1 MLLGIGLA
9 MLAVLIVVT
18 VFAPL
23 IAPFDPSATSPN
35 SLAGPSA
42 RHWLGTD
49 SIGRDVLS
57 RLIVGGR
64 TTLLITGMAVSM
76 ALAAGLVLGLLSGYL
91 GGLVDEIIMRVL
103 DVVFAF
109 PVFLLAIAVVA
120 ALGPT
125 VPNLILT
132 IAIVYTPAMAR
143 VVRGPVLSVK
153 QWDHVEAARSVGVG
167 EFRLVLRHVL
177 PMVVSPIVVAT
188 SLTLS
193 QTIFTVTALS
203 FLGLGPPPPDP
214 NWGGMLSEARQF
226 MELAP
231 LTVVGPAAAIVFATL
246 TFIVL
251 ANGLREVLD
260 VGSGAIERTGTHP
273 ERAQSDRAHRDTAR
287 RQSKPCGASP
297 STSAPARPS
306 ASSGNPAAAR
316 A

>member
-1 MLLGIGLA
+1 MTEPRARTGGQTLVSIGLV
-9 MLAVLIVVT
+9 MLATMVVVT
-18 VFAPL
+18 MFGL
-23 IAPFDPSATSPN
+23 QIAPYNPSETSPD
-35 SLAGPSA
+35 SLAGPSVA
-42 RHWLGTD
+42 HWLGTD

-57 RLIVGGR
+57 RLITGGR
-64 TTLLITGMAVSM
+64 TTLLITFIAVTV
-76 ALAAGLVLGLLSGYL
+76 AVVGGLVLGLFSGYV
-91 GGLVDEIIMRVL
+91 GGVVDQAIMRVL

-132 IAIVYTPAMAR
+132 IAIVYTPRLAR

-153 QWDHVEAARSVGVG
+153 RWDHVEAARSVGVG
-167 EFRLVLRHVL
+167 EFSIAVRHVL
-177 PMVVSPIVVAT
+177 PLVGSPILVET
-188 SLTLS
+188 SLTLA

-231 LTVVGPAAAIVFATL
+231 LTVIGPAAAIVFATL

-251 ANGLREVLD
+251 ANGLRELLD
-260 VGSGAIERTGTHP
+260 VGSR
-273 ERAQSDRAHRDTAR
+273 
-287 RQSKPCGASP
+287 
-297 STSAPARPS
+297 
-306 ASSGNPAAAR
+306 
-316 A
+316 

>member
-1 MLLGIGLA
+1 MSELAQEKVAMGASPSARRRVRVTQGGVLLGLGLA
-9 MLAVLIVVT
+9 MLAAMLIVT
-18 VFAPL
+18 IFASL
-23 IAPFDPSATSPN
+23 IAPFDPSATSPD
-35 SLAGPSA
+35 SLAGASA

-64 TTLLITGMAVSM
+64 TTLLITISAVLI
-76 ALAAGLVLGLLSGYL
+76 ALVAGLVLGLLSGYL
-91 GGLVDEIIMRVL
+91 GGIVDEIIMRIL

-109 PVFLLAIAVVA
+109 PVLLLAIAVVA

-143 VVRGPVLSVK
+143 VVRAPVLSVK
-153 QWDHVEAARSVGVG
+153 QWDHVEAARSVGVS
-167 EFRLVLRHVL
+167 EIRLVLRHVL
-177 PMVVSPIVVAT
+177 PIVISPIVVAT

-231 LTVVGPAAAIVFATL
+231 LTVIGPAAAIVFATL

-260 VGSGAIERTGTHP
+260 VGNLR
-273 ERAQSDRAHRDTAR
+273 
-287 RQSKPCGASP
+287 
-297 STSAPARPS
+297 
-306 ASSGNPAAAR
+306 
-316 A
+316 

>member
-1 MLLGIGLA
+1 MSDTVHNTAHNNDKEASRPEAVAPRRLPFTSGQVLLVLGLV
-9 MLAVLIVVT
+9 MLALMAVVT
-18 VFAPL
+18 IFAPL
-23 IAPFDPSATSPN
+23 IAPYDPALTSASSLAAPSAEH
-35 SLAGPSA
+35 L
-42 RHWLGTD
+42 LGTD

-64 TTLLITGMAVSM
+64 TTLLITSVAVFL
-76 ALAAGLVLGLLSGYL
+76 ALAAGLVLGLLSGYV
-91 GGLVDEIIMRVL
+91 GGIVDDVIMRVL
-103 DVVFAF
+103 DVIFAF

-120 ALGPT
+120 GLGPS

-153 QWDHVEAARSVGVG
+153 QWDHVEAARSIGMS
-167 EFRLVLRHVL
+167 ELRIVLRHVL

-188 SLTLS
+188 SLTLA
-193 QTIFTVTALS
+193 QTIFTITALS

-214 NWGGMLSEARQF
+214 NWGGMLAEARQF

-231 LTVVGPAAAIVFATL
+231 LTVIAPAGAIVFATL

-260 VGSGAIERTGTHP
+260 VGSVR
-273 ERAQSDRAHRDTAR
+273 
-287 RQSKPCGASP
+287 
-297 STSAPARPS
+297 
-306 ASSGNPAAAR
+306 
-316 A
+316 

>member
-1 MLLGIGLA
+1 MRAVSQEGVQERALGARAPKALRITQGGLLLGIGLA
-9 MLAVLIVVT
+9 MLATMLIVT
-18 VFAPL
+18 IFAPFL
-23 IAPFDPSATSPN
+23 VPFDPSATSPD
-35 SLAGPSA
+35 SLAGASA

-64 TTLLITGMAVSM
+64 TTLLITITAVFI
-76 ALAAGLVLGLLSGYL
+76 ALVGGLVLGLLSGYL
-91 GGLVDEIIMRVL
+91 GGLVDDVIMRVL

-109 PVFLLAIAVVA
+109 PVLLLAIAVVA

-125 VPNLILT
+125 IPNLILT

-143 VVRGPVLSVK
+143 VVRAPVLSVK
-153 QWDHVEAARSVGVG
+153 QWDHVEAARSIGMS
-167 EFRLVLRHVL
+167 EFRLVLRHIL
-177 PMVVSPIVVAT
+177 PLVVSPILVAT

-231 LTVVGPAAAIVFATL
+231 LTVIGPAAAIVFATL

-251 ANGLREVLD
+251 ANGLRDVLD
-260 VGSGAIERTGTHP
+260 VGSVR
-273 ERAQSDRAHRDTAR
+273 
-287 RQSKPCGASP
+287 
-297 STSAPARPS
+297 
-306 ASSGNPAAAR
+306 
-316 A
+316 

>member
-1 MLLGIGLA
+1 MSQEGVQKQAFDARTAKAPRITQGGLLLGIGLA
-9 MLAVLIVVT
+9 MLATMLIVT
-18 VFAPL
+18 IFAPFL
-23 IAPFDPSATSPN
+23 VPFDPSATSPD
-35 SLAGPSA
+35 SLAGASA

-64 TTLLITGMAVSM
+64 TTLLITITAVFI
-76 ALAAGLVLGLLSGYL
+76 ALLGGLVLGLLSGYL
-91 GGLVDEIIMRVL
+91 GGVVDDVIMRVL

-109 PVFLLAIAVVA
+109 PVLLLAIAVVA

-125 VPNLILT
+125 IPNLILT

-143 VVRGPVLSVK
+143 VVRAPVLSVK
-153 QWDHVEAARSVGVG
+153 QWDHVEAARSIGMS
-167 EFRLVLRHVL
+167 EFRLVLRHIL
-177 PMVVSPIVVAT
+177 PLVVSPILVAT

-231 LTVVGPAAAIVFATL
+231 LTVIGPAAAIVFATL

-251 ANGLREVLD
+251 ANGLRDVLD
-260 VGSGAIERTGTHP
+260 VGSVR
-273 ERAQSDRAHRDTAR
+273 
-287 RQSKPCGASP
+287 
-297 STSAPARPS
+297 
-306 ASSGNPAAAR
+306 
-316 A
+316 

>member
-1 MLLGIGLA
+1 MSGAAQETAPAGAPAAAAGRQGSVFTQGRLLLGLGLA
-9 MLAVLIVVT
+9 MLAAMLVVT
-18 VFAPL
+18 ILAPL
-23 IAPFDPSATSPN
+23 IAPYSPSATSPD
-35 SLAGPSA
+35 SLAPASA
-42 RHWLGTD
+42 GHLLGTD

-64 TTLLITGMAVSM
+64 TTLLITVTAVLI
-76 ALAAGLVLGLLSGYL
+76 ALVAGLILGLAAGYL
-91 GGLVDEIIMRVL
+91 GGLVDEIIMRAL
-103 DVVFAF
+103 DVIFAF
-109 PVFLLAIAVVA
+109 PVLLLAIAVVA

-143 VVRGPVLSVK
+143 VVRAPVLSVK
-153 QWDHVEAARSVGVG
+153 QWDHVEAARSIGMS
-167 EFRLVLRHVL
+167 EMRLVLRHIL
-177 PMVVSPIVVAT
+177 PIVVSPILVAT

-231 LTVVGPAAAIVFATL
+231 LTVIGPAAAIVFATL
-246 TFIVL
+246 TFIII

-260 VGSGAIERTGTHP
+260 VGSVR
-273 ERAQSDRAHRDTAR
+273 
-287 RQSKPCGASP
+287 
-297 STSAPARPS
+297 
-306 ASSGNPAAAR
+306 
-316 A
+316 

>member
-1 MLLGIGLA
+1 MGEPVGAVRGRALLLVGLA
-9 MLAVLIVVT
+9 MLAAMVVVT
-18 VFAPL
+18 VLGTL
-23 IAPFDPSATSPN
+23 IAPYSPSATSPD
-35 SLAGPSA
+35 SLASPSA
-42 RHWLGTD
+42 AHWLGTD

-64 TTLLITGMAVSM
+64 TTLLITFIAV
-76 ALAAGLVLGLLSGYL
+76 ALSVAGGLALGLLSGYV
-91 GGLVDEIIMRVL
+91 GGTVDQLIMRML

-120 ALGPT
+120 ALGPS

-132 IAIVYTPAMAR
+132 IAIVYTPRLAR

-153 QWDHVEAARSVGVG
+153 RWDHVEAARSVGVG
-167 EFRLVLRHVL
+167 EFSIAVRHVL
-177 PMVVSPIVVAT
+177 PLVVSPILVET
-188 SLTLS
+188 SLTLA

-231 LTVVGPAAAIVFATL
+231 LTVIGPAAAIVFATL

-251 ANGLREVLD
+251 ANGLRERLD
-260 VGSGAIERTGTHP
+260 VGSR
-273 ERAQSDRAHRDTAR
+273 
-287 RQSKPCGASP
+287 
-297 STSAPARPS
+297 
-306 ASSGNPAAAR
+306 
-316 A
+316 

>member
-1 MLLGIGLA
+1 MQDSAPVAAARKAAGITQGWLLLGLGLA
-9 MLAVLIVVT
+9 MLTAMLVLTI
-18 VFAPL
+18 FAPL
-23 IAPFDPSATSPN
+23 IAPYSPSATSPD
-35 SLAGPSA
+35 SLAPASA
-42 RHWLGTD
+42 AHWLGTD

-64 TTLLITGMAVSM
+64 TTLLITVSAVLT
-76 ALAAGLVLGLLSGYL
+76 ALVAGLILGLAAGYM
-91 GGLVDEIIMRVL
+91 GGRTDEVIMRLL

-109 PVFLLAIAVVA
+109 PVLLLAIAVVA

-143 VVRGPVLSVK
+143 VVRAPVLSVK
-153 QWDHVEAARSVGVG
+153 QWDHVEAARSVGMS
-167 EFRLVLRHVL
+167 EMRLVLRHIL
-177 PMVVSPIVVAT
+177 PIVVSPILVAT

-231 LTVVGPAAAIVFATL
+231 LTVVGPALAIVFATL
-246 TFIVL
+246 TFIII

-260 VGSGAIERTGTHP
+260 VGSVR
-273 ERAQSDRAHRDTAR
+273 
-287 RQSKPCGASP
+287 
-297 STSAPARPS
+297 
-306 ASSGNPAAAR
+306 
-316 A
+316 

>member
-1 MLLGIGLA
+1 MSQEGVQEQALGARAVKPVRITQGGLLLGIGLA
-9 MLAVLIVVT
+9 MLATMLIVT
-18 VFAPL
+18 IFAPFL
-23 IAPFDPSATSPN
+23 VPFDPSATSPD
-35 SLAGPSA
+35 SLAGASA

-64 TTLLITGMAVSM
+64 TTLLITITAVFI
-76 ALAAGLVLGLLSGYL
+76 ALVGGLVLGLLSGYL
-91 GGLVDEIIMRVL
+91 GGLVDDVIMRVL

-109 PVFLLAIAVVA
+109 PVLLLAIAVVA

-125 VPNLILT
+125 IPNLILT

-143 VVRGPVLSVK
+143 VVRAPVLSVK
-153 QWDHVEAARSVGVG
+153 QWDHVEAARSIGMS
-167 EFRLVLRHVL
+167 ELRLVLRHIL
-177 PMVVSPIVVAT
+177 PLVVSPILVAT

-231 LTVVGPAAAIVFATL
+231 LTVIGPAAAIVFATL

-251 ANGLREVLD
+251 ANGLRDVLD
-260 VGSGAIERTGTHP
+260 VGSVR
-273 ERAQSDRAHRDTAR
+273 
-287 RQSKPCGASP
+287 
-297 STSAPARPS
+297 
-306 ASSGNPAAAR
+306 
-316 A
+316 

>member
-1 MLLGIGLA
+1 MSDVAEDTHLGAATPAARRRRPANRGGLLVGIGLA
-9 MLAVLIVVT
+9 MLVAMLIVT

-23 IAPFDPSATSPN
+23 IAPFDPAATSPD
-35 SLAGPSA
+35 SLAGASE

-49 SIGRDVLS
+49 QIGRDVLS

-64 TTLLITGMAVSM
+64 TTLLITVSAVAV
-76 ALAAGLVLGLLSGYL
+76 ALVAGLILGLASGYC
-91 GGLVDEIIMRVL
+91 GGFVDEAIMRVL

-109 PVFLLAIAVVA
+109 PVLLLAIAVVA

-125 VPNLILT
+125 VPNLIVT

-143 VVRGPVLSVK
+143 VVRAPVLSVK
-153 QWDHVEAARSVGVG
+153 QWDHVEAARSIGMS
-167 EFRLVLRHVL
+167 ELRLVLRHIL
-177 PMVVSPIVVAT
+177 PVIASPILVAT

-231 LTVVGPAAAIVFATL
+231 LTVIGPAAAIVFATL

-260 VGSGAIERTGTHP
+260 VGS
-273 ERAQSDRAHRDTAR
+273 R
-287 RQSKPCGASP
+287 R
-297 STSAPARPS
+297 
-306 ASSGNPAAAR
+306 
-316 A
+316 

>member
-1 MLLGIGLA
+1 MQNSPPVAAARKGAGITQGWLLLGVGLA
-9 MLAVLIVVT
+9 MLAAMLVLTI
-18 VFAPL
+18 FAPL
-23 IAPFDPSATSPN
+23 IAPYSPSATSPD
-35 SLAGPSA
+35 SLAPASA
-42 RHWLGTD
+42 AHWLGTD

-64 TTLLITGMAVSM
+64 TTLLITVSAVLI
-76 ALAAGLVLGLLSGYL
+76 ALVAGLILGLAAGYL
-91 GGLVDEIIMRVL
+91 GGRTDEIIMRLL

-109 PVFLLAIAVVA
+109 PVLLLAIAVVA
-120 ALGPT
+120 ALGPS

-143 VVRGPVLSVK
+143 VVRAPVLSVK
-153 QWDHVEAARSVGVG
+153 QWDHVEAARSVGMS
-167 EFRLVLRHVL
+167 EMRLVLRHIL
-177 PMVVSPIVVAT
+177 PIVVSPILVAT

-231 LTVVGPAAAIVFATL
+231 LTVVGPALAIVFATL
-246 TFIVL
+246 TFIII

-260 VGSGAIERTGTHP
+260 VGSVR
-273 ERAQSDRAHRDTAR
+273 
-287 RQSKPCGASP
+287 
-297 STSAPARPS
+297 
-306 ASSGNPAAAR
+306 
-316 A
+316 